1 MHVHWA
7 DPVATVYAPAKL
19 NLFLEILRRRDDG
32 FHEIETLMAPVAR
45 WDTLRFEATADP
57 QLNCAARWAISQNSP
72 LFVADQ
78 PVEAGAYH
86 ALRELPSADNN
97 LALRAVIRLRE
108 AAGVRA
114 GGKIEL
120 IKRIPMAAGM
130 AGGSS
135 DCAAALVAANIAWGV
150 NWSRE
155 RLAPIAA
162 ELGSDVPFFLGQHP
176 AVCIG
181 RGEQIAQQENLAPL
195 NFVIVQPPAGLS
207 TAEVY
212 RYCRPAS
219 EPRAVGPLLTA
230 WRTGR
235 LAELGKL
242 MFNRLQL
249 AAEQISP
256 WVWQLRNEFDRYD
269 FLGHQLTG
277 SGSAYFG
284 LCQSARHARRLAS
297 ALRGRGFAT
306 AMAVSGAT

>member
-19 NLFLEILRRRDDG
+19 NLFLEILQKRADG

-45 WDTLRFEATADP
+45 WDTLRFEATVDP
-57 QLNCAARWAISQNSP
+57 QLDCESRWAISQSSP
-72 LFVADQ
+72 TFVAGQSVD
-78 PVEAGAYH
+78 AGAYH
-86 ALRELPSADNN
+86 ALRELPPADNN
-97 LALRAVIRLRE
+97 LALRAVQRLRE
-108 AAGVRA
+108 AAGVHR

-135 DCAAALVAANIAWGV
+135 DCAAALVAANIAWGL

-155 RLAPIAA
+155 QLATIAA
-162 ELGSDVPFFLGQHP
+162 ELGSDVPFFLGSHP
-176 AVCIG
+176 ALCSG
-181 RGEQIAQQENLAPL
+181 RGEQIAPQASLAPL
-195 NFVIVQPPAGLS
+195 NFVIVQPPTGLS

-219 EPRAVGPLLTA
+219 TPRDVNPLLVA
-230 WRTGR
+230 WRAGR

-242 MFNRLQL
+242 LFNRLQA

-256 WVWQLRNEFDRYD
+256 WVWRLRNEFDRYD

-297 ALRGRGFAT
+297 ALRSRGFAT
-306 AMAVSGAT
+306 AIAVAGAM

>member
-7 DPVATVYAPAKL
+7 DPVATVCAPAKL

-45 WDTLRFEATADP
+45 WDTLRFRAAADP
-57 QLNCAARWAISQNSP
+57 QLRCETRWAVSQFSP
-72 LFVADQ
+72 SLVADQ
-78 PVEAGAYH
+78 AVDTSAYH
-86 ALRELPSADNN
+86 ALRELPPEDHN
-97 LALRAVIRLRE
+97 LALRAVARLRE

-114 GGKIEL
+114 GGAIEL

-135 DCAAALVAANIAWGV
+135 DCAAALVAANIAWGL

-155 RLAPIAA
+155 RLATIAA
-162 ELGSDVPFFLGQHP
+162 ELGSDVPFFLGHSP
-176 AVCIG
+176 AVCSG
-181 RGEQIAQQENLAPL
+181 RGERIAPQARLAPL

-212 RYCRPAS
+212 RHCRPAE
-219 EPRAVGPLLTA
+219 EPRAVAPLLAA
-230 WRTGR
+230 WRAGR
-235 LAELGKL
+235 LANLGKL
-242 MFNRLQL
+242 LFNRLQA

-256 WVWQLRNEFDRYD
+256 WVWRLRNEFDRYD

-284 LCQSARHARRLAS
+284 LCRSARHASRLAT
-297 ALRGRGFAT
+297 ALAGRGFAT
-306 AMAVSGAT
+306 ALAVSGAT